1 MKIKIIRQKKN
12 LNLPNYIDIIK
23 SRLTQKQINANP
35 ELKNSLDKTKNIK
48 FNFLFNERTKFSSP
62 KENISSDSLINNK
75 KKKIILNL
83 GTFQKSFYDFNK
95 KFKKV
100 KIRIE
105 QNAVNNKF
113 SKVYKGIKN
122 NKIFMRKE
130 MLNEIKTLYKKKN
143 VSLPLLQNSTET
155 KNLFNQNLLLLSQ
168 NQLKKSI
175 THNFFNE
182 KNNKKSISF
191 LKKLENNLA
200 KEDLKNINPELK
212 EIKEEIEKISR
223 NKSDDNMLI
232 KKQDSANSQE
242 QNLEKSK
249 NEINKINDTINNI
262 EDIDFFFESGN
273 KNYIKYLKGE
283 ISKNI
288 SKYSTNNKTGFSL
301 FNNPSKTKKAN
312 KSYYSFEI
320 KEENKS
326 IDNSLNKK
334 RKTFFE
340 LKKNNLTK
348 ILYNKSFQR
357 NNTTKINKKIIFNDN
372 FISQKNNSMINLEN
386 LYNKIKNNENLSRN
400 KMIIN
405 KFLPEK
411 KIKEENSTFL
421 LDIYAKYKNT
431 RNHILRHNFYK
442 TFTTL
447 KKKSGLKEI
456 KNNNI
461 EKKEEENELQFKYID
476 NKMED
481 LIELINN

>member
-62 KENISSDSLINNK
+62 KENISSDSLIDNK

-100 KIRIE
+100 KLKIE

-191 LKKLENNLA
+191 L
-200 KEDLKNINPELK
+200 
-212 EIKEEIEKISR
+212 
-223 NKSDDNMLI
+223 
-232 KKQDSANSQE
+232 
-242 QNLEKSK
+242 
-249 NEINKINDTINNI
+249 
-262 EDIDFFFESGN
+262 
-273 KNYIKYLKGE
+273 
-283 ISKNI
+283 
-288 SKYSTNNKTGFSL
+288 
-301 FNNPSKTKKAN
+301 
-312 KSYYSFEI
+312 
-320 KEENKS
+320 
-326 IDNSLNKK
+326 
-334 RKTFFE
+334 
-340 LKKNNLTK
+340 
-348 ILYNKSFQR
+348 
-357 NNTTKINKKIIFNDN
+357 
-372 FISQKNNSMINLEN
+372 
-386 LYNKIKNNENLSRN
+386 
-400 KMIIN
+400 
-405 KFLPEK
+405 
-411 KIKEENSTFL
+411 
-421 LDIYAKYKNT
+421 
-431 RNHILRHNFYK
+431 
-442 TFTTL
+442 
-447 KKKSGLKEI
+447 
-456 KNNNI
+456 
-461 EKKEEENELQFKYID
+461 
-476 NKMED
+476 
-481 LIELINN
+481 